1 MPKKSISQITSIS
14 LIILATVCLPNLAKH
29 TKVLAQTPNYQAQIL
44 TYNQLQ
50 KNLISQNK
58 YQSALEISERSRN
71 RTLVNLLA
79 QQLSISEVNAPS
91 TEQIKQVAK
100 QQNATLVQ
108 YSIINDE
115 VIIDGKKQTQESQL
129 YIWVIQPTGDIAFRS
144 VDLKPLWQKE
154 KISLADLI
162 TKSRQ
167 SIGVSSNY
175 TKGIIKVSPV
185 QTTNSRDNFQ
195 KLHQLLIIPIVD
207 LLPTQPNAHIIF
219 IPQGELFLVPF
230 AALKDTKS
238 KYLIEQHTIATAPSI
253 QALDL
258 LYQRQQKIQGVAKD
272 VLIVGN
278 PTMPSI
284 SLKPGEPPQK
294 LLQLPGAEQEA
305 KAIAHLFN
313 TQVLTGDAA
322 TETAVVQRMPQAKII
337 HLATTAYLDDRQ
349 GLALTPSG
357 KDDGLLTSEEILNLK
372 LKAELVVLSAND
384 TALGKII
391 NDGVIGLSRSFFS
404 AGVSSVIGSLWDI
417 SDQQTAFLMI
427 EFYQK
432 LSENPD
438 KAAALRYAMLATMK
452 KYPNPQ
458 YWAAFTLIGVL

>member
-1 MPKKSISQITSIS
+1 MHKKSIYQITSIS
-14 LIILATVCLPNLAKH
+14 LIILATISLSNLAKH
-29 TKVLAQTPNYQAQIL
+29 PKVLAQTTSKNSTIL
-44 TYNQLQ
+44 ETKTSSYHQVQ

-58 YQSALEISERSRN
+58 YQAALEISEHSRN
-71 RTLVNLLA
+71 RTLVKLLV
-79 QQLSISEVNAPS
+79 QQLTISEVNPPS

-115 VIIDGKKQTQESQL
+115 VIIDGKKQTQESEL
-129 YIWVIQPTGDIAFRS
+129 YIWVIKPTGEIAFRS
-144 VDLKPLWQKE
+144 VDLKPLWHKE
-154 KISLADLI
+154 NTSLADLI
-162 TKSRQ
+162 IKSRQ
-167 SIGVSSNY
+167 SIGVVSSNL
-175 TKGIIKVSPV
+175 KGGIKVPD
-185 QTTNSRDNFQ
+185 QNLTNSNQRLQ
-195 KLHQLLIIPIVD
+195 KLHQLLIQPIAD
-207 LLPTQPNAHIIF
+207 LLPTQPDEHIIF
-219 IPQGELFLVPF
+219 IPQSELFLVPF
-230 AALKDTKS
+230 VALQNAKG

-253 QALDL
+253 QVLDL
-258 LYQRQQKIQGVAKD
+258 LYQRQQQNKGVAKN
-272 VLIVGN
+272 VLVVGN
-278 PTMPSI
+278 PTI
-284 SLKPGEPPQK
+284 SSQPGKSHQ
-294 LLQLPGAEQEA
+294 LLGAEQEA

-313 TQVLTGDAA
+313 TQALIGDTA

-337 HLATTAYLDDRQ
+337 HLATTACPHDRQ
-349 GLALTPSG
+349 GLALTPSA

-384 TALGKII
+384 TALGKIT

-432 LSENPD
+432 LSKNPD
-438 KAAALRYAMLATMK
+438 KAVALRYAMLATMK

>member
-1 MPKKSISQITSIS
+1 MQKKSISQITSIS
-14 LIILATVCLPNLAKH
+14 LIILATVCLSNLAKH
-29 TKVLAQTPNYQAQIL
+29 TRVLAQTANYQAQKS
-44 TYNQLQ
+44 TYDQLQ
-50 KNLISQNK
+50 KNLISQSK
-58 YQSALEISERSRN
+58 YQAALEISERSRN

-115 VIIDGKKQTQESQL
+115 VIIDGKKQTQESEL

-144 VDLKPLWQKE
+144 LDLKPLWQKD
-154 KISLADLI
+154 KTSLAYLI
-162 TKSRQ
+162 RDSRQ
-167 SIGVSSNY
+167 FNDFRERSLKGGIQTFTNKKDNSN
-175 TKGIIKVSPV
+175 K
-185 QTTNSRDNFQ
+185 QLQ
-195 KLHQLLIIPIVD
+195 KLHQLLIAPIANI
-207 LLPTQPNAHIIF
+207 LPSQANAHIIF

-230 AALKDTKS
+230 AALKDTKG
-238 KYLIEQHTIATAPSI
+238 KYLIEQHTISTAPSI
-253 QALDL
+253 QALNL
-258 LYQRQQKIQGVAKD
+258 LYQRQQQNQGVAKD
-272 VLIVGN
+272 ILVVGN
-278 PTMPSI
+278 PTI
-284 SLKPGEPPQK
+284 SSQLGEPR
-294 LLQLPGAEQEA
+294 QLPGAEQEA

-313 TQVLTGDAA
+313 TQALTGDTA

-349 GLALTPSG
+349 GLGNVLALTPSG
-357 KDDGLLTSEEILNLK
+357 KDDGLLTFEEILNLK

-384 TALGKII
+384 TALGKIT
-391 NDGVIGLSRSFFS
+391 NDSVMGLSRSFFS

-427 EFYQK
+427 EFYRK

-438 KAAALRYAMLATMK
+438 KTAALRHAMLATMK
-452 KYPNPQ
+452 KSPNPE
-458 YWAAFTLIGVL
+458 YWAAFTLIGVS